1 MRMTSLAHSE
11 EKVKIRIC
19 KVHRENVV
27 CSYLVPRWNI
37 PQYCHQKDE
46 IKDLYAKDDGFLT
59 LQSVS
64 CHLSSLLLK
73 T

>member
-1 MRMTSLAHSE
+1 MTNHNM
-11 EKVKIRIC
+11 IC
-19 KVHRENVV
+19 FCF
-27 CSYLVPRWNI
+27 CSYLILRWNI

-64 CHLSSLLLK
+64 CHPSSLLLAY
-73 T
+73 